1 MFSKYKSCLIKAALF
16 FLSKSNFVVNNQA
29 VS

>member
-1 MFSKYKSCLIKAALF
+1 MFSKYKSCLIEAAF